1 IVNADG
7 QPATVLT
14 TRNKM
19 VENIQL
25 NTARKKNKSK
35 QAVDEEHETNTL
47 PISDALLTLHVS
59 AFEYISQTVEGD
71 NTYSHVT
78 CCTTNTKEP
87 GEISARSSN
96 FNDRVRLM
104 IELFK
109 KYRNREAQEKNPKL
123 QKFYI
128 KPNIETESI
137 TSDLEARISGFFAR
151 REHADVQ
158 FDAKVGEITTD
169 LGKHQYIHGRDNLA
183 AEESE
188 REHWHKLKT
197 AFESFCKKVGGI
209 TKQKIKFGTLLMDF
223 KIISGVLFGR
233 NDYHRKIVKAD
244 GVPGN

>member
-1 IVNADG
+1 MRSPYSRTTDVKGKIYSLFIGDTVIVNADG
-7 QPATVLT
+7 QPATVLI

-19 VENIQL
+19 VENIRL
-25 NTARKKNKSK
+25 FLKNEEEESDERRP

-47 PISDALLTLHVS
+47 PISGALLTLHVS
-59 AFEYISQTVEGD
+59 AFEYISQTVEDD

-104 IELFK
+104 IELFE

-151 REHADVQ
+151 
-158 FDAKVGEITTD
+158 
-169 LGKHQYIHGRDNLA
+169 
-183 AEESE
+183 S
-188 REHWHKLKT
+188 
-197 AFESFCKKVGGI
+197 
-209 TKQKIKFGTLLMDF
+209 
-223 KIISGVLFGR
+223 
-233 NDYHRKIVKAD
+233 
-244 GVPGN
+244 